1 MQCPYEPSFYVFRL
15 QVCPFCK
22 GLRSHLRDHLM
33 RCGLD
38 SHEPERTRALVNELL
53 YDEKE
58 RKKRLVQAAFSVR
71 QLKEYY
77 GEQWVGAADALR
89 SVGVIVHDEGVDSN
103 FKTELSFDS
112 FLATQSL
119 QFVRDET
126 HLEVKVAS
134 SSNDTSNDLASK
146 RNVYES
152 RGVNTSPWKPEPVGR
167 NSYRVSES
175 LPDNTGVSETDSSV
189 EIADAECASASL
201 QPIDKTDGS
210 TVGSSSQGI
219 PWHCASV
226 TFTLP
231 DDTDAFRESLA
242 KALDALD
249 WDIISDQ
256 SKWLEQKYGLGIK
269 SNLAY
274 NTDYYKLFDD
284 FTAAVDGKL
293 QIDLIGALRNMPGMP
308 EIEHR
313 ERSLLHLIVAVSKL
327 ALPYISDTSGLP
339 CAEESPNVLRRRTVN
354 RPSVFSDESSD
365 DSPPR
370 KRRRDVRTSPR
381 MDSCESGLS
390 PSLKQTANPVK
401 RSPRSPAKLDLNTR
415 SSVHHSQGT
424 AAEAVLLENPDTDLD
439 SVTEQE
445 LVHLKLARA
454 NISLGLT
461 MMDSLLSKASDT
473 SASSGRLVGY
483 RSEKIAS
490 RSTDHQKTSL
500 LRPALKTQ
508 IAEYERDEAKADT
521 LAENNPVS
529 NLQRYSISAH
539 INTSE
544 NTVSNSERSNPS
556 VLPDKSTARPQHCV
570 IL

>member
-1 MQCPYEPSFYVFRL
+1 M
-15 QVCPFCK
+15 
-22 GLRSHLRDHLM
+22 RDHLR

-38 SHEPERTRALVNELL
+38 SHAPDRTRALVNELL

-58 RKKRLVQAAFSVR
+58 RKQRLVQAAFSVQ

-89 SVGVIVHDEGVDSN
+89 SVGVIVHDEGMDSN

-134 SSNDTSNDLASK
+134 SSNDTSNDLVSK
-146 RNVYES
+146 CNIYES
-152 RGVNTSPWKPEPVGR
+152 RGVNTSPWKPEPVAR
-167 NSYRVSES
+167 NSSHVSES
-175 LPDNTGVSETDSSV
+175 LPDNTGVAETDSSV

-201 QPIDKTDGS
+201 QPIDETDGS

-219 PWHCASV
+219 PLRCASV

-274 NTDYYKLFDD
+274 DTDYYKLFDD

-293 QIDLIGALRNMPGMP
+293 QIDLVGALRNMPGMP

-339 CAEESPNVLRRRTVN
+339 CAGESPNVLRRRTVK
-354 RPSVFSDESSD
+354 RASVFSDESSD

-370 KRRRDVRTSPR
+370 KRKRDVRTSPR
-381 MDSCESGLS
+381 MDSCGSGLL
-390 PSLKQTANPVK
+390 PSLKQTADPVK
-401 RSPRSPAKLDLNTR
+401 RSPRSTAKLDLNTR
-415 SSVHHSQGT
+415 SSVHHSQGM

-445 LVHLKLARA
+445 LVNLELARA
-454 NISLGLT
+454 NISLGLK
-461 MMDSLLSKASDT
+461 MMDSLLSNASDT
-473 SASSGRLVGY
+473 FASSGRLVGH
-483 RSEKIAS
+483 RSEKIARRHFIS

-508 IAEYERDEAKADT
+508 IAEYERDEAKTGT
-521 LAENNPVS
+521 LAEDNPVS
-529 NLQRYSISAH
+529 TIQRHSISAQS
-539 INTSE
+539 NTSA
-544 NTVSNSERSNPS
+544 NTVSNSERSIPS